1 MCWGQSIPE
10 PAAKLEEPQQALEE
24 ERPAQ
29 HTGGQQ
35 AVLGN
40 SYVPSVET
48 GQLLDNGETQ
58 LDREKDDLKTDEF
71 RFWGSRPYHG
81 RRWGGWGWYGYPS
94 WGWGWNGY
102 RGWSGYDYGRR
113 YPYYGYYW

>member
-24 ERPAQ
+24 ERLAQ

-35 AVLGN
+35 AVLDN

-58 LDREKDDLKTDEF
+58 LDREKDDLKTNEF
-71 RFWGSRPYHG
+71 RFWGSRPYYG
-81 RRWGGWGWYGYPS
+81 RRWGWYGYPS